1 MIIKGLGMLPLIHP
15 MYKQGRASALSA
27 FGFTKH
33 LMGDFD
39 GAIEMYHQALS
50 RQPDDPFS
58 SEMLNR
64 ALQEAISVSLVI
76 QSPRPERDNRSSRR
90 SLDTA
95 DRSRRSSQRGHQD
108 TTMESDEDTDLSLES
123 NDVDMGLS

>member
-1 MIIKGLGMLPLIHP
+1 MLPLIHP